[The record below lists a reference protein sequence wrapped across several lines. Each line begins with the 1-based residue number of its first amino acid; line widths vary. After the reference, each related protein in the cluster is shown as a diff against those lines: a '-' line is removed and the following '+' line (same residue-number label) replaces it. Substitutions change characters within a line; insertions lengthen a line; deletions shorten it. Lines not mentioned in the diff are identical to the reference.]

1 MTDSDL
7 QYLDPI
13 SQCGLRGL
21 DGYLDAANWAFV
33 KDNNNGHIHFIGN
46 GLPALE
52 AWCANAI
59 AGMGTVL
66 PSEKIHNLTL

>member
-1 MTDSDL
+1 MTNADL

-13 SQCGLRGL
+13 AQCGLRGL

-33 KDNNNGHIHFIGN
+33 KDNSNGHIHFIGN

-59 AGMGTVL
+59 QGMNTIL
-66 PSEKIHNLTL
+66 PSERIRSLAI